1 VNTFVVPRIDDRTL
15 LVALC
20 PLLALSDTVVEAVAA
35 SISLIAVAALTGSIV
50 ALTSKWVDSGLR
62 LAASFITLALL
73 IGIVELITLA
83 WFPRLRASF
92 GVFLPLIACNYAL
105 LRVLDPPGAPTLAR
119 SLQIAATAAVAML
132 ILGIARELVGHG
144 SLMHDV
150 GASLGSWFKPLEW
163 TVFDLDMGFLLAMLP
178 PGAFIAAGLLIALK
192 NAWQL
197 RERIKE

>member
-1 VNTFVVPRIDDRTL
+1 VNTSVVPRIDDRTL

-20 PLLALSDTVVEAVAA
+20 PLLAMSDTVVETVAA
-35 SISLIAVAALTGSIV
+35 SIALLVVAALTSSIV
-50 ALTSKWVDSGLR
+50 AITNKWVASELR

-73 IGIVELITLA
+73 VGIVELITLA

-105 LRVLDPPGAPTLAR
+105 LRALDSPGAPTPTR
-119 SLQIAATAAVAML
+119 SLRIAAIAAVAML

-144 SLMHDV
+144 SLMHDA
-150 GASLGSWFKPLEW
+150 GASLSSWFKPLEW

-178 PGAFIAAGLLIALK
+178 PGAFIAAGLLIALQ